1 MQTEVRYESNRRAD
15 VKRKEYIMKK
25 TRKIISIFAMAVFA
39 TTAFAQQ
46 KGQPEIETKE
56 EREASVS
63 EEMASIQTAFQ
74 LAEYGYKTNSASS
87 LLCAAEIL
95 AQVPTQEMTTK
106 ATQDE
111 SESKD
116 TNSEKKEYT
125 ASQLL
130 EDGKKLAGKDKTLLA
145 YAKSVEKLVK
155 KGGTRG
161 AFGGPKY
168 DYSYVYGGGKTSYY
182 NVGFVAG
189 RYAEIEVYSDGA
201 DLDLYVYDS
210 NWNLIDRDN
219 SYSPNAWCSFVPRWD
234 GNFHIVIKNN
244 SRYSSW
250 YQLYTN

>member
-1 MQTEVRYESNRRAD
+1 M
-15 VKRKEYIMKK
+15 KRLATILALCVMSA
-25 TRKIISIFAMAVFA
+25 TSVFA
-39 TTAFAQQ
+39 Q
-46 KGQPEIETKE
+46 KEGQPEIEAKE
-56 EREASVS
+56 EQSVSVS

-74 LAEYGYKTNSASS
+74 LAEYGYKNNSASS

-106 ATQDE
+106 ASQDE
-111 SESKD
+111 SGSKD
-116 TNSEKKEYT
+116 TKSEKKEFT
-125 ASQLL
+125 AAQLL

-145 YAKSVEKLVK
+145 YAKTVEKLVK
-155 KGGTRG
+155 ASGTRG

-168 DYSYVYGGGKTSYY
+168 DFNYVYGGSKASYY

-189 RYAEIEVYSDGA
+189 RYAEIDIYSDGA

-210 NWNLIDRDN
+210 NWNLIDKDI
-219 SYSPNAWCSFVPRWD
+219 SYSPNAWCTFVPRWD

-244 SRYSSW
+244 SRYTSW